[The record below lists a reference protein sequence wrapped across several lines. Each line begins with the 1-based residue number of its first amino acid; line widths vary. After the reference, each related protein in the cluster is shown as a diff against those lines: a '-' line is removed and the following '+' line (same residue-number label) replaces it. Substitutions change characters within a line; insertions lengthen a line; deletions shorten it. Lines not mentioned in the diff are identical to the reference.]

1 MFEVYKFSQNE
12 ILIFLLII
20 ARVSA
25 FLVTWPI
32 LSQAQVPRHTKL
44 LLSLLL
50 ALMIMPSVDWKALDP
65 RNLEDMFFFLIIK
78 EAFIGIIMGFMAK
91 IFFYTIEACGHIV
104 SDSLGLTSAQ
114 VLNPTSENR
123 SSVIEQFYLVLVTVF
138 FLMINGHHYFLSAMF
153 ESFKIVPV
161 TKLSVSLHFL
171 QNGGEYLQMVVV
183 MGLKFAA
190 PVFAS
195 LFAMNIAMGVIVR
208 AVPQMNVLITGIS
221 VNILFGLFVMFIS
234 LPMMISGMPEFFET
248 VLSKMFD
255 LLKGL

>member
-1 MFEVYKFSQNE
+1 MFEIYKFTQNE
-12 ILIFLLII
+12 ILVFLLIL

-32 LSQAQVPRHTKL
+32 LGQAQVPHHTKL

-50 ALMIMPSVDWKALDP
+50 ALMIMPTVSWNQIDP
-65 RNLEDMFFFLIIK
+65 KHLEDMFFLIIIK
-78 EAFIGIIMGFMAK
+78 EVFVGILLGYMAK
-91 IFFYTIEACGHIV
+91 IFFFTIEACGHIV
-104 SDSLGLTSAQ
+104 SDSLGLTNAQ
-114 VLNPTSENR
+114 VLNPTAEMR
-123 SSVIEQFYLVLVTVF
+123 TSVLEQFYIILVTIF
-138 FLMINGHHYFLSAMF
+138 FLTINGHHYFLSAMF

-161 TKLSVSLHFL
+161 TKLTVSLDFL
-171 QNGGEYLQMVVV
+171 QHGGEYLQMIVV

-195 LFAMNIAMGVIVR
+195 LFAMNIAMGVVGR

-221 VNILFGLFVMFIS
+221 VNILFGFFVMFIS
-234 LPMMISGMPEFFET
+234 LPMMLSGLPEFFDV
-248 VLSKMFD
+248 VLFKIFE